1 MFTHIMVIHLCLSLC
16 FCYPVIAS
24 ILFPLIISNPSVN
37 HCSQIKTIDVSL
49 CSKKAMSC
57 RRQEFKQ
64 KPLYANM
71 SLSCILFSPLFFLVF
86 VNTFP
91 SPIFFFFHFLGCSAV
106 CLLSP
111 SSCRCFSLPP
121 LQSKAAFF
129 FSLIAK
135 SST

>member
-37 HCSQIKTIDVSL
+37 HCSQIKPLTYRSAVRKPCHVVVKNS
-49 CSKKAMSC
+49 SKSPCMQICPFPAS
-57 RRQEFKQ
+57 
-64 KPLYANM
+64 
-71 SLSCILFSPLFFLVF
+71 FSPLCFFGICQHLSI
-86 VNTFP
+86 P
-91 SPIFFFFHFLGCSAV
+91 YFFRFLGCSVV

-129 FSLIAK
+129 FFLR
-135 SST
+135 

>member
-71 SLSCILFSPLFFLVF
+71 SLSCILFSPLFFWYLSTPF
-86 VNTFP
+86 HP
-91 SPIFFFFHFLGCSAV
+91 LFFFRFLGCSVV

-129 FSLIAK
+129 FLR
-135 SST
+135 